1 MITAK
6 HINPRLDEMAR
17 TSAALVF
24 RFPFA
29 TLRQVESHVR

>member
-6 HINPRLDEMAR
+6 HINPSLDEMAR
-17 TSAALVF
+17 TSAAFVF

-29 TLRQVESHVR
+29 TLRQVDPHVR